1 LKKLLIADDDP
12 GIRRLV
18 RITLESDN
26 YEILEASD
34 GEEALRLAREHKP
47 VLLLLDV
54 MMPRVDGFDICRELK
69 SDPATS
75 STTIVILSAR
85 TQESDMNEGR
95 AAGADDYFMK
105 PFSPVALMRKVDDV
119 LAQAGP

>member
-1 LKKLLIADDDP
+1 MKKLLIADDDP

-18 RITLESDN
+18 RMTLESDN

-34 GEEALRLAREHKP
+34 GEETLRLAREHKP

-85 TQESDMNEGR
+85 TQESDLNEGR

-105 PFSPVALMRKVDDV
+105 PFSPVALMRKVDEV
-119 LAQAGP
+119 LALAGP